1 MDILTPYY
9 SEERPCSFY
18 SIVENPPQASSGVKC
33 SECSDFKRKFL
44 KPDDATVYEFT
55 EIEVDETLPSSE
67 FRDIELFEKYSLQKF
82 VKGLS

>member
-18 SIVENPPQASSGVKC
+18 SIVENPQHASSGVKC
-33 SECSDFKRKFL
+33 NECNDFKRKFL
-44 KPDDATVYEFT
+44 KPDDATVYEFA

-67 FRDIELFEKYSLQKF
+67 FRDIELFEKYSLQKY